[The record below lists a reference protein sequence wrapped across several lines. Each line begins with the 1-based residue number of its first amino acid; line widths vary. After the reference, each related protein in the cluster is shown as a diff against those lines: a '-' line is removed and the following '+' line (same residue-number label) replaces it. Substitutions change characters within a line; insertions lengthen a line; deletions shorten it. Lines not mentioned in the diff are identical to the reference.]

1 MRSVALCTLM
11 AVTIGSTQLEAAKP
25 KAPSAAQLQ
34 AQLKKVSQERD
45 DLKERLAA
53 TESIQEDLAA
63 AKKSRELARQE
74 AEAAKKALG
83 ELRASLTENQS
94 SGDAMLHDLQ
104 KSKADLASA
113 QAELA
118 NLKQQQE
125 ENQAKLKGQTGE
137 GALVILGREITPARA
152 MNISRV
158 TPKVRKVDRGVVVG
172 NVLVGENG
180 EVLDSRLLQGLP
192 GDNEWVQKAN
202 EECVEAAKRLVF
214 DPARAADGKTK
225 VRVWQGM
232 GFLID

>member
-1 MRSVALCTLM
+1 M
-11 AVTIGSTQLEAAKP
+11 
-25 KAPSAAQLQ
+25 
-34 AQLKKVSQERD
+34 
-45 DLKERLAA
+45 
-53 TESIQEDLAA
+53 AA

-83 ELRASLTENQS
+83 ELRASLNENQS
-94 SGDAMLHDLQ
+94 SGDAILHDLQ
-104 KSKADLASA
+104 KAKADLAAA

-125 ENQAKLKGQTGE
+125 ESQAKLKGQTGE
-137 GALVILGREITPARA
+137 GALVILSREITPARA

-158 TPKVRKVDRGVVVG
+158 TPKVRKVDRGVVVV